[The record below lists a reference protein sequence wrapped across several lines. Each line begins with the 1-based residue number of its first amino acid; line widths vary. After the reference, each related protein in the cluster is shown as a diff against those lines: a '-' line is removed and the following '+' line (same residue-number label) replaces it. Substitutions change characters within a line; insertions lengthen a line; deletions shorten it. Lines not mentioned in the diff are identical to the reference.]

1 MAKFLTTTEITS
13 ELEKIIRDANEQ
25 LIIMSPYLKVNQR
38 LKDLLEDKNRF
49 KDVDIR
55 VVYGKNELRPEENNW
70 LEALTSI
77 RTSFRQHLHAKCYI
91 NEDKALVS
99 SMNLYEFSQQN
110 NDEMGFLVL
119 RDEEPELY
127 QDVKNEVMRILR
139 GSDEVRVTVA
149 MVESSREDTPEL
161 PKPKAAS
168 TIVKAPESGV
178 CIRCGDSIA
187 ANAGRPYCGDH
198 YRSWNRYKNLEWEE
212 KYCHTCG
219 KEQTATMAK
228 PLCLVCYRKFKKWVD
243 STTEQPSLR

>member
-13 ELEKIIRDANEQ
+13 ELEKIIRGAREQ

-49 KDVDIR
+49 KLDIR
-55 VVYGKNELRPEENNW
+55 VVYGKNELRLEENNW
-70 LEALTSI
+70 LESLTSI

-149 MVESSREDTPEL
+149 MVESSREDSPEL
-161 PKPKAAS
+161 PKQKASGTTA
-168 TIVKAPESGV
+168 KAPDSGV
-178 CIRCGDSIA
+178 CIRCRHSIA
-187 ANAGRPYCGDH
+187 ANAALPYCEAH
-198 YRSWNRYKNLEWEE
+198 YRSWNRYKDRDYKE

-219 KEQTATMAK
+219 KEQKATMAK
-228 PLCLVCYRKFKKWVD
+228 PVCTACYRKFNKWVD
-243 STTEQPSLR
+243 STIKQTSLR